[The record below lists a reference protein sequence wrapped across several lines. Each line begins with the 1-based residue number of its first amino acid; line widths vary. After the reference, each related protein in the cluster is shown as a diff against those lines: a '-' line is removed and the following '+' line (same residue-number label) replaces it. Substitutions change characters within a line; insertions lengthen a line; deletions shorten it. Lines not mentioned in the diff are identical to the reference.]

1 MKPFNN
7 TSNQGLGGLFAV
19 LLGLLS
25 MNAAHA
31 QIFVV
36 NTSADT
42 IGEYT
47 NSGATVNASLV
58 SGLNEPLGIAVS
70 GSNLFVTNGY
80 GGTTG
85 AGTIGEYNAITGA
98 TVNASLVS
106 GLNYPFGIDVSG
118 SDLFVANNNF
128 GTIYNAG
135 TIGEYNA
142 ITGAAVNASLVSGL
156 NYPIGLAVSGPDLFV
171 TNANP
176 GTIGEYTT
184 SGATVNASL
193 ISGSGFYPTNIAV
206 SAAPVSAPVPEPST
220 YAMLLAGLGLIG
232 FIAYRRKNNSSNMLM
247 AA

>member
-58 SGLNEPLGIAVS
+58 SGLNG
-70 GSNLFVTNGY
+70 
-80 GGTTG
+80 
-85 AGTIGEYNAITGA
+85 
-98 TVNASLVS
+98 
-106 GLNYPFGIDVSG
+106 PFGI
-118 SDLFVANNNF
+118 A
-128 GTIYNAG
+128 
-135 TIGEYNA
+135 
-142 ITGAAVNASLVSGL
+142 
-156 NYPIGLAVSGPDLFV
+156 
-171 TNANP
+171 
-176 GTIGEYTT
+176 
-184 SGATVNASL
+184 
-193 ISGSGFYPTNIAV
+193 
-206 SAAPVSAPVPEPST
+206 VSAPVPEPST
-220 YAMLLAGLGLIG
+220 YAMMLAGLGLIG
-232 FIAYRRKNNSSNMLM
+232 FIAYRRKSNSSNMLM

>member
-58 SGLNEPLGIAVS
+58 SGLNQPSGIVVS
-70 GSNLFVTNGY
+70 G
-80 GGTTG
+80 
-85 AGTIGEYNAITGA
+85 
-98 TVNASLVS
+98 
-106 GLNYPFGIDVSG
+106 P
-118 SDLFVANNNF
+118 DLFVANNNF

-220 YAMLLAGLGLIG
+220 YAMMLAGLGLIG

>member
-106 GLNYPFGIDVSG
+106 GLNYPVGIAVSG
-118 SDLFVANNNF
+118 SN
-128 GTIYNAG
+128 
-135 TIGEYNA
+135 
-142 ITGAAVNASLVSGL
+142 
-156 NYPIGLAVSGPDLFV
+156 LFV
-171 TNANP
+171 TS
-176 GTIGEYTT
+176 
-184 SGATVNASL
+184 SGN
-193 ISGSGFYPTNIAV
+193 G
-206 SAAPVSAPVPEPST
+206 
-220 YAMLLAGLGLIG
+220 
-232 FIAYRRKNNSSNMLM
+232 
-247 AA
+247 

>member
-58 SGLNEPLGIAVS
+58 SGLTVPWGIAVS
-70 GSNLFVTNGY
+70 GSNLFVTSSGNGTS
-80 GGTTG
+80 GD
-85 AGTIGEYNAITGA
+85 GTIGEYNAITGA

-106 GLNYPFGIDVSG
+106 GLNQPSGIVVSG
-118 SDLFVANNNF
+118 PDLFVANNNF
-128 GTIYNAG
+128 GTIYKDG
-135 TIGEYNA
+135 PIGE
-142 ITGAAVNASLVSGL
+142 
-156 NYPIGLAVSGPDLFV
+156 
-171 TNANP
+171 
-176 GTIGEYTT
+176 
-184 SGATVNASL
+184 
-193 ISGSGFYPTNIAV
+193 
-206 SAAPVSAPVPEPST
+206 
-220 YAMLLAGLGLIG
+220 
-232 FIAYRRKNNSSNMLM
+232 
-247 AA
+247 

>member
-58 SGLNEPLGIAVS
+58 SGLSVPWGIAVSGSNLFVTNQFNSQMADGTIGEYNAITGAAVNASLVSGLNEPLGIAVS

-106 GLNYPFGIDVSG
+106 GLNYPVGIAVSG
-118 SDLFVANNNF
+118 S
-128 GTIYNAG
+128 
-135 TIGEYNA
+135 
-142 ITGAAVNASLVSGL
+142 
-156 NYPIGLAVSGPDLFV
+156 DLFV

-220 YAMLLAGLGLIG
+220 YAMMLAGLALIG

>member
-58 SGLNEPLGIAVS
+58 SGLSVPWGIAVSGSNLFVTNQFNSQMADGTIGEYNAITGGAVNASLVSGLNEPLGIAVS
-70 GSNLFVTNGY
+70 GSNLFVTSSGNG
-80 GGTTG
+80 TSG
-85 AGTIGEYNAITGA
+85 A
-98 TVNASLVS
+98 
-106 GLNYPFGIDVSG
+106 
-118 SDLFVANNNF
+118 
-128 GTIYNAG
+128 
-135 TIGEYNA
+135 
-142 ITGAAVNASLVSGL
+142 
-156 NYPIGLAVSGPDLFV
+156 
-171 TNANP
+171 

-206 SAAPVSAPVPEPST
+206 SGSNLFVTSSGNGT
-220 YAMLLAGLGLIG
+220 IYNAGTIG
-232 FIAYRRKNNSSNMLM
+232 E
-247 AA
+247 

>member
-58 SGLNEPLGIAVS
+58 SGLSVPWGIAVS
-70 GSNLFVTNGY
+70 GSNLFVTNQFNSQM
-80 GGTTG
+80 
-85 AGTIGEYNAITGA
+85 A
-98 TVNASLVS
+98 
-106 GLNYPFGIDVSG
+106 D
-118 SDLFVANNNF
+118 
-128 GTIYNAG
+128 G

-156 NYPIGLAVSGPDLFV
+156 NEPLGIAVSGSNLFV
-171 TNANP
+171 TSSGNGTSGA

-220 YAMLLAGLGLIG
+220 YAMMLAGLGLIG